1 MDGKVKRLRKTKEG
15 YKFEIIE
22 DVATFTEPEVS
33 TDTTETKTKS
43 IQPESGLFTRPT
55 RAKTTKNIKRD
66 SAGFYI
72 DPDDY
77 RYIGG

>member
-33 TDTTETKTKS
+33 TETTETETKT
-43 IQPESGLFTRPT
+43 QPESGLFTR
-55 RAKTTKNIKRD
+55 KTKERRPPKKLVN
-66 SAGFYI
+66 
-72 DPDDY
+72 
-77 RYIGG
+77 